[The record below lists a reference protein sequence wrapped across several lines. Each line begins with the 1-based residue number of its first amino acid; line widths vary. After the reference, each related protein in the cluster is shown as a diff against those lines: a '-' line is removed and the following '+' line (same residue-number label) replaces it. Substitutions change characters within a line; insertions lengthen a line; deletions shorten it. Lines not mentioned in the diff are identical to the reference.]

1 MFYNMCRAK
10 IQRATITETQ
20 LEYEGSV
27 TIDQDLLDASGMLP
41 GERVQVVNLNNG
53 SRLESY
59 VIPGA
64 RGSGVICLNGP
75 AARLGQVGDHVHII
89 AYSWVDEALAKDWKI
104 TTIYVDENNRVVE
117 KQPASR

>member
-1 MFYNMCRAK
+1 VFYHMCRAK

-27 TIDQDLLDASGMLP
+27 TIDQDLLDASSMLP

-75 AARLGQVGDHVHII
+75 AARLGQVGDRVHII
-89 AYSWVDEALAKDWKI
+89 AYSWVNEEQARNCKI
-104 TTIYVDENNRVVE
+104 KTVYVDENNRLLE
-117 KQPASR
+117 K